1 MALEVAFCELNGI
14 NLTQFTHKIKEEQT
28 PDMGTI
34 PRLGDEHRE
43 FAEDEPGIRR
53 ITWEGYVSNSETYL
67 KLRKEL
73 FGSTERTLRLSP
85 DRKMTLK
92 SLRFEKTL
100 DIKEPEK
107 NNKMILTMLAA
118 DTYEYGTIVQSVQ
131 VTISASPAT
140 IEINNTGHAPTTPEW
155 TITATGAIVN
165 PVIDNGVDEMEWS
178 GTLGPGGVLV
188 IKKDGSTTVNGAV
201 SNPINDMPLRA
212 GPGKTAFTYRDGQ
225 VSSHNCTLKAE
236 WSDAYY

>member
-1 MALEVAFCELNGI
+1 MALEVTFCELNGI

-34 PRLGDEHRE
+34 PMLGDEHRE

-53 ITWEGYVSNSETYL
+53 ITWEGYISNSGTYL

-73 FGSTERTLRLSP
+73 FGSAERTLRLNP

-107 NNKMILTMLAA
+107 NNKIIITMLAA
-118 DTYEYGTIVQSVQ
+118 DTYEYSVAVQSAQ
-131 VTISASPAT
+131 VTVSASPAT

-155 TITATGAIVN
+155 TITATGSIVN
-165 PVIDNGVDEMEWS
+165 PVIDNGTDEIEWI
-178 GTLGPGGVLV
+178 GTLTAGDALV
-188 IKKDGSTTVNGAV
+188 IKKDGSTTVNGTA
-201 SNPINDMPLRA
+201 STPINDMPLKA
-212 GPGKTAFTYRDGQ
+212 SSGKTTFTYRDDPD
-225 VSSHNCTLKAE
+225 SSHSCILKAE
-236 WSDAYY
+236 WNDAYY